1 MSRDWNRLN
10 DAAVSQA
17 LRNLP
22 RVQAPAGMTTRLRV
36 VASRERSRALRR
48 GQWRQQLTGWTDW
61 ARMAFDNIMR
71 PLAVPV
77 AGGVFSAVTL
87 FNLWVVPAYPALA
100 RPAYFGDKMDVPTK
114 LTTAAQV
121 KGFSLVSSGVGD
133 IVVDILLDDRGRMVD
148 YVIVNPD
155 VLPDSTARRNLEN
168 MLVFSTFVPATSFGR
183 PVAGKMRLWVS
194 SSRID
199 VKG

>member
-1 MSRDWNRLN
+1 MSRDWKVVMES
-10 DAAVSQA
+10 DAALSQA
-17 LRNLP
+17 LRRLP
-22 RVQAPAGMTTRLRV
+22 RAAAPAGLTTRLRV
-36 VASRERSRALRR
+36 VASRERHRRLRR
-48 GQWRQQLTGWTDW
+48 RHWSAWVREWVEG
-61 ARMAFDNIMR
+61 ARLAFDNVMR

-87 FNLWVVPAYPALA
+87 FNIWVVPAYPAA
-100 RPAYFGDKMDVPTK
+100 AQMAGKVDVPTK

-148 YVIVNPD
+148 YVIVNEDALSPA
-155 VLPDSTARRNLEN
+155 ARRNLEN

>member
-1 MSRDWNRLN
+1 
-10 DAAVSQA
+10 
-17 LRNLP
+17 
-22 RVQAPAGMTTRLRV
+22 LRV
-36 VASRERSRALRR
+36 VASRERQRAAQRR
-48 GQWRQQLTGWTDW
+48 HWSARLNGWLEKG
-61 ARMAFDNIMR
+61 RLAFENVMR

-87 FNLWVVPAYPALA
+87 FNIWVVPAYPAATLPSA
-100 RPAYFGDKMDVPTK
+100 INGKLDVPTK

-148 YVIVNPD
+148 YVIVNED
-155 VLPDSTARRNLEN
+155 ALPSAAARRNLEN